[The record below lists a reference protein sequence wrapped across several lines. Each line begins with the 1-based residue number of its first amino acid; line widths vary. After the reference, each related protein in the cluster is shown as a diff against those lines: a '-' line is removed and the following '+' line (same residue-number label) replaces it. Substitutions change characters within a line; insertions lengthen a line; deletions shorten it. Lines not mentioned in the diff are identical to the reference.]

1 MSGYNAVLA
10 RNTQN
15 APKAIGP
22 YSQTVAFSHYNNLS
36 AQLPIDPKTG
46 KLVAGGVKEQ
56 AEQCFKNIK
65 AVVESINHVMDD
77 VVRITIFVK
86 NIADLDAVSAVYKTF
101 FTTGYV
107 PALTTVAVAALP
119 MNALVQ
125 VEALLSNGEG
135 TIPNAP
141 QAGDL
146 IKIARNTAA
155 APQSPLSTQT
165 VALNAPKAIGPYSQT
180 VAFSHYNNLSAQL
193 PIDPKTGKLVA
204 GGVKEQAEQCFKN
217 IKAVVESINHVMDDV
232 VRITIFVKNIADLDA
247 VSAVYK
253 TFFTTGYVPAL
264 TTVAVA
270 ALPMNAL
277 VQVEALLSNGE
288 GTIPNAP
295 QAGDLIKI
303 ARNTAAA
310 PQSPLS
316 TQTVAFSHYN
326 NISAQLPIDP
336 KTGKLVAGG
345 VKEQAAQCL
354 RNIKNVLEGIDV
366 PFDDIV
372 KINIF
377 LMNLSDLE
385 AVNEVYTTFF
395 PDSAI
400 ARTVAYVPARTAV
413 EVAGLPM
420 NALVQIEAVVSHG
433 DGTPPQAVEDRHGIV
448 IKPNNTDKAPKC
460 ALSTQTVAF
469 SHYNHISAQLPV
481 DAKTGE
487 LVAGGVKEQAAQC
500 LSHIKAIVESIGH
513 KMDDVV
519 KVNVFVKNIDDM
531 AAVDEA
537 YATFFPGYVP
547 ARRTVGV
554 ANLPKGALVQIDA
567 VVSHAEGTP
576 PKKA

>member
-1 MSGYNAVLA
+1 MSGFNAVLA
-10 RNTQN
+10 RNTEN
-15 APKAIGP
+15 APKPVGP
-22 YSQTVAFSHYNNLS
+22 YS
-36 AQLPIDPKTG
+36 
-46 KLVAGGVKEQ
+46 
-56 AEQCFKNIK
+56 
-65 AVVESINHVMDD
+65 
-77 VVRITIFVK
+77 
-86 NIADLDAVSAVYKTF
+86 
-101 FTTGYV
+101 
-107 PALTTVAVAALP
+107 
-119 MNALVQ
+119 
-125 VEALLSNGEG
+125 
-135 TIPNAP
+135 
-141 QAGDL
+141 
-146 IKIARNTAA
+146 
-155 APQSPLSTQT
+155 
-165 VALNAPKAIGPYSQT
+165 
-180 VAFSHYNNLSAQL
+180 
-193 PIDPKTGKLVA
+193 
-204 GGVKEQAEQCFKN
+204 
-217 IKAVVESINHVMDDV
+217 
-232 VRITIFVKNIADLDA
+232 
-247 VSAVYK
+247 
-253 TFFTTGYVPAL
+253 
-264 TTVAVA
+264 
-270 ALPMNAL
+270 
-277 VQVEALLSNGE
+277 
-288 GTIPNAP
+288 
-295 QAGDLIKI
+295 
-303 ARNTAAA
+303 
-310 PQSPLS
+310 
-316 TQTVAFSHYN
+316 QTVAFSHYN

-519 KVNVFVKNIDDM
+519 KVNVFVKDINDFDAING
-531 AAVDEA
+531 A
-537 YATFFPGYVP
+537 YTAFFGEHKP
-547 ARRTVGV
+547 ARSLVQV
-554 ANLPKGALVQIDA
+554 AALPKDA
-567 VVSHAEGTP
+567 VIEIEAIAA
-576 PKKA
+576 KD